1 MQNELQRAVTKLL
14 EADKHTLSVTAP
26 TEDSVK
32 CSGIYQDHLIEIYA
46 SIRRLSFY
54 ELCKTAVDDK
64 PSGHVSISVDGAQAM
79 SSDVYGT
86 ENIEFL
92 KDQIYYLIKK
102 LREIASKRGEA
113 WNFLMDVSE
122 I

>member
-1 MQNELQRAVTKLL
+1 MQNELQKAVTKLL

-32 CSGIYQDHLIEIYA
+32 CYGIYQDHSIEIYA

-54 ELCKTAVDDK
+54 ELCKTAVEDK
-64 PSGHVSISVDGAQAM
+64 PSGHVSISIDGAQVM
-79 SSDVYGT
+79 STDIYSAAD
-86 ENIEFL
+86 IEFV

-102 LREIASKRGEA
+102 LRETASKRGEA
-113 WNFLMDVSE
+113 WNFLMDATY
-122 I
+122 